1 MPTKITNVPD
11 DLQHLFPLTPA
22 VFFILFALAEG
33 EKHGYAIMQEARAH
47 TPMGPGTL
55 YGSIDRLLA
64 AGLIAETSPAQSV
77 DHDPR
82 RRYYRLTASGSTA
95 LAAET
100 QRLQQSVARARNKGI
115 RPTEVSA

>member
-1 MPTKITNVPD
+1 
-11 DLQHLFPLTPA
+11 
-22 VFFILFALAEG
+22 
-33 EKHGYAIMQEARAH
+33 
-47 TPMGPGTL
+47 MGPGTL

-77 DHDPR
+77 DQDPR